1 MRSQQDDDHHAAP
14 SSDKRLNNKKSVN
27 DSTIGNLS
35 ILPLCPFLCIPL
47 FYVNTTGH
55 SLLFFPSNLAMPSVK
70 CVFLSTVDCRKL
82 HCGWLLFR
90 YPFQSPLM
98 LCANTG
104 YSTEGTQDIIIDIC
118 GPVCMFVCYHHRH
131 HPQTLHSD
139 LIDGHLVD
147 RINNSQP
154 PLLSGGSINK

>member
-70 CVFLSTVDCRKL
+70 CVFC
-82 HCGWLLFR
+82 
-90 YPFQSPLM
+90 PPLIAEN
-98 LCANTG
+98 CIAAGCSFGIRFSRHSCCVQTRD
-104 YSTEGTQDIIIDIC
+104 STEGTQDIIIDIC
-118 GPVCMFVCYHHRH
+118 GWSCLYVC
-131 HPQTLHSD
+131 
-139 LIDGHLVD
+139 
-147 RINNSQP
+147 
-154 PLLSGGSINK
+154 LLSSSTSSANTALGFD

>member
-104 YSTEGTQDIIIDIC
+104 QHRRHTGHNNRYLRLVLFVCLFVIIIDIIRKHC
-118 GPVCMFVCYHHRH
+118 
-131 HPQTLHSD
+131 T
-139 LIDGHLVD
+139 
-147 RINNSQP
+147 RI
-154 PLLSGGSINK
+154 